1 MAENKEINEQEEEFT
16 HHPIFGLWVEED
28 DSDKQAFVIKCEC
41 GQTKYNVDKEMF
53 AEPQSRIFPGMTI
66 DEFQKMQKNYQKFKG
81 MKKQIQRVALA
92 QHAESHPHCP
102 AIEKMKKDAG
112 VSNVRELPSPFRDA
126 R

>member
-1 MAENKEINEQEEEFT
+1 MNARKPTGGDVIQRSDSKPAFSQDLFEYVLEPGNLQAAFKRVRANKGVAGI
-16 HHPIFGLWVEED
+16 D
-28 DSDKQAFVIKCEC
+28 
-41 GQTKYNVDKEMF
+41 
-53 AEPQSRIFPGMTI
+53 GMTI